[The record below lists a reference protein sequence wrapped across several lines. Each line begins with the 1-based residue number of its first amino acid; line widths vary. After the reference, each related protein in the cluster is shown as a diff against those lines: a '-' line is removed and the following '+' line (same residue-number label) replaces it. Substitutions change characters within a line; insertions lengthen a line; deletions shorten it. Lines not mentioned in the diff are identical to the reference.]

1 MYYYISGKLAH
12 CTADTAVIDCGGV
25 GYGIA
30 ISMHTYKQING
41 KAECKLYTYLNVKED
56 ALDLFGFA
64 DEQEKLFF
72 TLLLSVSGVGPKV
85 AMAVLSELLPEELA
99 ACILS
104 GDTRRIQKTPGVGAK
119 MAQRICLELKDKV
132 SKIPLSNTVV
142 PVSVQEDAS
151 EEISEEAVSVLV
163 ALGYTKGD
171 ASAAVKKCSA
181 DNTNDLVRQALRLL
195 SRNLL

>member
-1 MYYYISGKLAH
+1 MYYYISGKLAL

-25 GYGIA
+25 GYDIA
-30 ISMHTYKQING
+30 ISMHTYTQING
-41 KAECKLYTYLNVKED
+41 KSECKLYTYLNVKED

-104 GDTRRIQKTPGVGAK
+104 GDTKRIQKTPGVGAK
-119 MAQRICLELKDKV
+119 MAQRICLELKDKIA
-132 SKIPLSNTVV
+132 KIPMTNT
-142 PVSVQEDAS
+142 
-151 EEISEEAVSVLV
+151 EIPFTVEADTSAEVADEAVSVLV

-171 ASAAVKKCSA
+171 AAAAVKKCSA